1 MANIIKDYI
10 EPGLKLLPQK
20 MDTPDARAMLVAI
33 GLQES
38 GFAYRKQVGGPARSF
53 WQFEMGGVTG
63 VLTHD
68 KTSAY
73 ISEVC
78 KYIVLPAKVD
88 LCYGVIAY
96 HDALACCFAR
106 LLLYT
111 LPSQLPKQYE
121 SDEGW
126 KQYVAAWRPGKP
138 RYKDWP
144 QNFDNAWRL
153 VTSGD
158 KLS

>member
-78 KYIVLPAKVD
+78 KYIVTFL
-88 LCYGVIAY
+88 
-96 HDALACCFAR
+96 
-106 LLLYT
+106 
-111 LPSQLPKQYE
+111 Q
-121 SDEGW
+121 
-126 KQYVAAWRPGKP
+126 
-138 RYKDWP
+138 
-144 QNFDNAWRL
+144 
-153 VTSGD
+153 SGFMLWCD
-158 KLS
+158 CIS